1 MASQRPLIGLLGGGQ
16 LGRMLCEA
24 AAPLDI
30 PIAILDAADS
40 PAKQINS
47 HPAHVAGSFKDPAKI
62 RALAAS
68 CDVLTVEIEHIET
81 DVLEELAT
89 KQGGDAVA
97 VHPSWRTLRLIQD
110 KFLQKDYLGQQGCP
124 VAEQM
129 AVDDEGGDEGMLAS
143 MKAASSRFGF
153 PWMLKARKGSYDGRG
168 NLKITGEADFAQAV
182 REFGRLSCYA
192 EKWVPFALE
201 LAVMV
206 IRTEDAQ
213 GTTKRVIPYPAVE
226 TVHEDNICSK
236 VFMPPRSA
244 SPAICEQAQKVACG
258 VVEKLWGR
266 GVFAVELFVTKD
278 GAVMVNEIAPR
289 PHNSGHYTIEA
300 VPYMSQ
306 YKAQLYA
313 ILDEPLPDVLAP
325 TVASSIMINI
335 LGGAHP
341 SAHHRLVELAKRTT
355 YAKGTA
361 VYPHLYGKESKPSR
375 KIGHITLT
383 GSGPIA
389 ELEAAAQPLLQIAD
403 EIRAERLQASSQA
416 LRPTS
421 EAASAPTTPAA
432 ATATTEPLVLVTMG
446 SDSDLPVLKAGI
458 DILTDF
464 GVPWTVDITSAHR
477 TPAKMARVATEAAA
491 RGIKVIIAAAG
502 GAAHLPG
509 MLAAYTPLPVIGV
522 PVKATHLDG
531 LDSLLSIVQM
541 PVCGRTTTFAL
552 LTRILFHNLLFSSL
566 LLLLTISPTTKAR
579 RADRHR
585 SHQQLHKR
593 SPARDPLPGRLH
605 ARAARQDGRIPTGH

>member
-1 MASQRPLIGLLGGGQ
+1 MTSHKPLIGLLGGGQ

-30 PIAILDAADS
+30 PIAILDEANS
-40 PAKQINS
+40 SAKQINS
-47 HPAHVAGSFKDPAKI
+47 HLAHVAGSFKDPAKI

-81 DVLEELAT
+81 DVLEEIAAAGVVGADGT
-89 KQGGDAVA
+89 KRAVA

-110 KFLQKDYLGQQGCP
+110 KFAQKDYLAKQGCP
-124 VAEQM
+124 IAEQM
-129 AVDDEGGDEGMLAS
+129 AIEGGEGMLAS
-143 MKAASSRFGF
+143 MKAASSKFGF

-168 NLKITGEADFAQAV
+168 NLKIASEADFEQAM

-192 EKWVPFALE
+192 EKWVPFELE

-206 IRTEDAQ
+206 VRTEDAQ
-213 GTTKRVIPYPAVE
+213 GKTERLIPYPAVE

-244 SPAICEQAQKVACG
+244 SAAVCEKAQKVACG
-258 VVEKLWGR
+258 VVETLWGR
-266 GVFAVELFVTKD
+266 GVFAVELFVTKH
-278 GAVMVNEIAPR
+278 GEVMVNEIAPR

-313 ILDEPLPDVLAP
+313 ILGEPLPEALEP
-325 TVASSIMINI
+325 TVSSSIMVNI
-335 LGGAHP
+335 LGGANP
-341 SAHHRLVELAKRTT
+341 DSHHRLVEQAKKT
-355 YAKGTA
+355 YAKGIA

-375 KIGHITLT
+375 KIGHITIT
-383 GSGPIA
+383 GSGSIK
-389 ELEAAAQPLLQIAD
+389 ELETFAQPLIQIAE
-403 EIRAERLQASSQA
+403 EIRAERLKASSQA
-416 LRPTS
+416 LRPS
-421 EAASAPTTPAA
+421 EASKAAPIPPPAA
-432 ATATTEPLVLVTMG
+432 AAAAAKDAPLVLVTMG

-458 DILTDF
+458 DILTEF

-477 TPAKMARVATEAAA
+477 TPAKMARVATEAASK
-491 RGIKVIIAAAG
+491 GIKVIIAAAG

-509 MLAAYTPLPVIGV
+509 MLAAFTPLPVIGV

-541 PVCGRTTTFAL
+541 PRGVPTATVAINNSTNAAL
-552 LTRILFHNLLFSSL
+552 LAIRFLGAFMPDLHDKMVRYQLDIEKQVHD
-566 LLLLTISPTTKAR
+566 KADVLKEIDVQ
-579 RADRHR
+579 AY
-585 SHQQLHKR
+585 LEKM
-593 SPARDPLPGRLH
+593 GKK
-605 ARAARQDGRIPTGH
+605 